1 MKAQGDLVTRQVR
14 GLCAGFPVLGPGTPY
29 PGTVCGH
36 WPPQASLYPPQSRV
50 PASGPLGGLRRGCS
64 RLKEERKMAVS
75 ALRNRCLPTAEA
87 DLAQAGV
94 VKTPAPEGLPVILS
108 RVDSTFNFSV
118 FYTFTNRPPPPPA
131 KGSPFNFSD
140 D

>member
-1 MKAQGDLVTRQVR
+1 
-14 GLCAGFPVLGPGTPY
+14 
-29 PGTVCGH
+29 
-36 WPPQASLYPPQSRV
+36 
-50 PASGPLGGLRRGCS
+50 
-64 RLKEERKMAVS
+64 MAVS

-87 DLAQAGV
+87 DLAQAV